1 MAYTTGTI
9 ASILPRLNADYFL
22 PAVQREFVWKPDQVL
37 NLVDSLLKGYPIG
50 TLMIWQP
57 EGGIEDDLSRYP
69 FHVHFVRG
77 LALSPC
83 PDAPKACAMI
93 LDGQQRLT
101 SLNIAFQG
109 SYGVKNDGGA
119 QVWINLL
126 KAPDLDQGQLEE
138 DEGSAQEASLHHH
151 LAFSAGRPNL
161 NAGCLWMPLQDIM
174 AVDSDAAL
182 AQLIAQQLKQL
193 PGHGVPEKEAVS
205 TVLTRLYRAVH
216 VEANLAWHL
225 EANTNYDRVLEIFIR
240 ANNGGTK
247 LTTAEL
253 CKALMTASWRH
264 LDAREAIRD
273 LNEELKKKLKGG
285 KTRPVNFENM
295 IIKSMLTLNDLGA
308 KYSLNKLT
316 KLRLIEMEDN
326 WIEFRKSLL
335 LTADLFITFGLTGD
349 RLTAPNALIPV
360 AYYVHHLR
368 RADPARALERL
379 RNNALLLQR
388 FVMGSMAKQIFG
400 TRADAVIDQAIT
412 ILKPQREVSL
422 DFPYHLVAD
431 GFSKMDRPIVF
442 RMADREAIFHGAEKA
457 GPDFA
462 RIAMAYPPAQWGE
475 RGGDIVQILP
485 ENALSKESLEREGLS
500 PMDVKRTMAR
510 LNGLANRCLLDSDEQ
525 AERCSMR
532 AADWMDTRDEAA
544 RAHHLLDGWRGL
556 HDVRALVNFLEDRE
570 LALLDRMTHAPKGVM
585 LAA

>member
-22 PAVQREFVWKPDQVL
+22 PAVQREFVWKPEQVL

-77 LALSPC
+77 QALSPY

-109 SYGVKNDGGA
+109 SYAVKDDGGA
-119 QVWINLL
+119 QVWIDLL
-126 KAPDLDQGQLEE
+126 KAPDLDQGQLQE
-138 DEGSAQEASLHHH
+138 DEDTAQEASLHHH
-151 LAFSAGRPNL
+151 LAFSAGRPNR

-182 AQLIAQQLKQL
+182 VQLIAKQLKQL
-193 PGHGVPEKEAVS
+193 PGHGVPEKEVVS

-225 EANTNYDRVLEIFIR
+225 EINANYDRVLEIFIR

-247 LTTAEL
+247 LTTSEL
-253 CKALMTASWRH
+253 CKALMTSSWRH

-273 LNEELKKKLKGG
+273 LNEDLKKALKGDR
-285 KTRPVNFENM
+285 KRALNFENM
-295 IIKSMLTLNDLGA
+295 IIKSMLTLHDLGA
-308 KYSLNKLT
+308 RYSLTKLT
-316 KLRLIEMEDN
+316 KLRLIEMENAWDD
-326 WIEFRKSLL
+326 FRESLL
-335 LTADLFITFGLTGD
+335 LTAALFDSFGLKSD

-360 AYYVHHLR
+360 AYYVYHLR
-368 RADPARALERL
+368 RADPAGADKLL
-379 RNNALLLQR
+379 RDNALLLQR

-422 DFPYHLVAD
+422 DFPYHLVAN
-431 GFSKMDRPIVF
+431 GFAQMDRPIVF
-442 RMADREAIFHGAEKA
+442 READREAIFHSAEKA

-462 RIAMAYPPAQWGE
+462 RIAMAYPPAQWGM
-475 RGGDIVQILP
+475 RGGEIAQILP
-485 ENALSKESLEREGLS
+485 EGALSREMLEREGLS
-500 PMDVKRTMAR
+500 PMEVNRSLAR
-510 LNGLANRCLLDSDEQ
+510 FNGLANRCLLDSEEQ
-525 AERCSMR
+525 AERRSMR
-532 AADWMDTRDEAA
+532 AVDWMDTRDEAA
-544 RAHHLLDGWRGL
+544 RAHHLLDGWPGL
-556 HDVRALVNFLEDRE
+556 HDVRALVAFLEGRE
-570 LALLDRMTHAPKGVM
+570 TALLDRMSQRPKDV
-585 LAA
+585 LRAA

>member
-9 ASILPRLNADYFL
+9 ASTLPRLNADYFL

-37 NLVDSLLKGYPIG
+37 DLVDSLLKGYPIG

-57 EGGIEDDLSRYP
+57 EGGFEDNLSRYP

-77 LALSPC
+77 QALSPS
-83 PDAPKACAMI
+83 PEAPKACAMI

-109 SYGVKNDGGA
+109 SYAIKDNGGD
-119 QVWINLL
+119 QVWIDLL
-126 KAPDLDQGQLEE
+126 KAPDLDQGQLQE
-138 DEGSAQEASLHHH
+138 DEDSARETSLNHH
-151 LAFSAGRPNL
+151 LAFSTRQPNRH
-161 NAGCLWMPLQDIM
+161 AGCLWMPLQDIM
-174 AVDSDAAL
+174 AVDNDAAL
-182 AQLIAQQLKQL
+182 DQLIEQQLKQL
-193 PGHGVPEKEAVS
+193 PSHGAPEKQAVS

-225 EANTNYDRVLEIFIR
+225 EVNPNYDRVLEIFIR

-247 LTTAEL
+247 LTTSEL

-273 LNEELKKKLKGG
+273 LNEDLKKALKGNR
-285 KTRPVNFENM
+285 TRALNFENM
-295 IIKSMLTLNDLGA
+295 IIKSMLALHDLGA
-308 KYSLNKLT
+308 KYSLTKLT
-316 KLRLIEMEDN
+316 EVRLIEMEDS
-326 WIEFRKSLL
+326 WDDFRESLL
-335 LTADLFITFGLTGD
+335 LTAALFDSFGLEGD

-368 RADPARALERL
+368 RADPAGAGDLV

-412 ILKPQREVSL
+412 ILKRHREISL
-422 DFPYHLVAD
+422 DFPYHLIAD
-431 GFSKMDRPIVF
+431 GFAQMDRPIVF
-442 RMADREAIFHGAEKA
+442 READREAIFHGNEKA
-457 GPDFA
+457 GSDFA

-475 RGGDIVQILP
+475 RGFSIETILS
-485 ENALSKESLEREGLS
+485 NDALSKEMLEREGLS
-500 PMDVKRTMAR
+500 PMEVKRTLAR
-510 LNGLANRCLLDSDEQ
+510 FKGLANRCLLDREEEM
-525 AERCSMR
+525 ERHTIGTTN
-532 AADWMDTRDEAA
+532 WLDTRDAAA
-544 RAHHLLDGWRGL
+544 RAHHLLDGWPGL
-556 HDVRALVNFLEDRE
+556 HDVRALVDFLENRE
-570 LALLDRMTHAPKGVM
+570 TALLERMAQIPKGV
-585 LAA
+585 L